1 MTVRAVEWKKPYTWG
16 KAIEITED
24 KVINLRLRDE
34 NNLIIWDEGDNEIY
48 VDLQLWDEITPTDT
62 FPVWIT
68 TGRAIVDNWWDATG
82 TLVCF
87 KTTSGDN
94 IKLFYTD
101 SGSVFVDNGTWTFK
115 QIYLK
120 SEVDALLAT
129 KQNLLTAWDNITID
143 SNNVISSDKGIV
155 VSNTQPSDATEWLL
169 WYNTVTDQLKVYD
182 WTDWNWI
189 WWGGGG
195 STYTAWHWINI
206 DSNDEISNTLPFEPT
221 NTWTAGQVL
230 KLDSHW
236 DYWWDNESWG
246 GSDIEYVTSAEYTA
260 LLPWAES
267 DGKHYFI
274 YTESGWGWW
283 QPWANTIAW
292 YPLNSTYTDTDQSWN
307 WNDWTTTWTITYN
320 TLSAK
325 FSSGNYIDIPTI
337 IPYWSNP
344 YTISVW
350 YNTADSSWHQNVVY
364 CQVGQGVNNTAS
376 ALFVYQWHLYYWAS
390 WVDWD
395 ITSATISNN
404 TWYNIVITYNGTSLW
419 CYLNNTSK
427 GTTNRTISS
436 AAPDFASIWR
446 SPSEPCIW
454 NISNLIIEDRVR
466 TAQEISDYYDLTK
479 WDYWIS

>member
-16 KAIEITED
+16 VAIEVTED

-34 NNLIIWDEGDNEIY
+34 NNLIIWDEEDNEIY
-48 VDLQLWDEITPTDT
+48 VDLQLWDEITPTDD

-143 SNNVISSDKGIV
+143 SNNVISADKGIV

-189 WWGGGG
+189 WWWGG

-206 DSNDEISNTLPFEPT
+206 DANDEISNTLPFEPT

-230 KLDSHW
+230 KLDSNW
-236 DYWWDNESWG
+236 DYWWDNESWW
-246 GSDIEYVTSAEYTA
+246 GSDIEYVTRAEYVA
-260 LLPWAES
+260 LLPWAAS
-267 DGKHYFI
+267 DGKNYFV
-274 YTESGWGWW
+274 YQTDSGW
-283 QPWANTIAW
+283 QPWANTVFYAPFDVDLNDEVNWTSPTVTGTANVVNWVAELQWAW
-292 YPLNSTYTDTDQSWN
+292 LVYPTITSPNSNRTVCFWCNMTQPATYNGRFTTWNWWTTDMYRRDSSYVWMYWNQEQPDQWTAELNTWIMWTYTQN
-307 WNDWTTTWTITYN
+307 WNSWTLYKNGIAKAYN
-320 TLSAK
+320 VYPPTSSAEVH
-325 FSSGNYIDIPTI
+325 I
-337 IPYWSNP
+337 WNP
-344 YTISVW
+344 YTDDGFYGYMSKFIVE
-350 YNTADSSWHQNVVY
+350 DK
-364 CQVGQGVNNTAS
+364 
-376 ALFVYQWHLYYWAS
+376 
-390 WVDWD
+390 
-395 ITSATISNN
+395 
-404 TWYNIVITYNGTSLW
+404 TW
-419 CYLNNTSK
+419 
-427 GTTNRTISS
+427 
-436 AAPDFASIWR
+436 
-446 SPSEPCIW
+446 
-454 NISNLIIEDRVR
+454 
-466 TAQEISDYYDLTK
+466 TAQEVLTYYSQTS
-479 WDYWIS
+479 WDYQ

>member
-16 KAIEITED
+16 VAIEVTED

-34 NNLIIWDEGDNEIY
+34 NNLIIWDEEDNEIY
-48 VDLQLWDEITPTDT
+48 VDLQLWDEITPTDD

-101 SGSVFVDNGTWTFK
+101 SGSVFVDNWTWTFK

-143 SNNVISSDKGIV
+143 SNNVISADKGIV
-155 VSNTQPSDATEWLL
+155 ISNTQPSDATEWLL

-189 WWGGGG
+189 WG

-230 KLDSHW
+230 KLDSNW
-236 DYWWDNESWG
+236 DYWWDNESWW
-246 GSDIEYVTSAEYTA
+246 GSDIEYVTSAEYIA
-260 LLPWAES
+260 LLPWAAS

-274 YTESGWGWW
+274 YTESGQGRLPREYQEVEYIETTGAQWI
-283 QPWANTIAW
+283 NTNLFSWTNIQTEVKIWITDARMNMPIFWCYTNAPYSSWYYHLTPYDNAW
-292 YPLNSTYTDTDQSWN
+292 YCWWDGWELHWWSLNFSVWQTYEIVYNDENGYLNVDWN
-307 WNDWTTTWTITYN
+307 NIISVSWTTWYPWSTLWIAQRWTNHDWCAAPRYRYYYFKMYNKTIWQYERDFVPCYRKADWVIWMYDLVNNQFYTNSWTWT
-320 TLSAK
+320 
-325 FSSGNYIDIPTI
+325 F
-337 IPYWSNP
+337 
-344 YTISVW
+344 
-350 YNTADSSWHQNVVY
+350 
-364 CQVGQGVNNTAS
+364 
-376 ALFVYQWHLYYWAS
+376 
-390 WVDWD
+390 
-395 ITSATISNN
+395 
-404 TWYNIVITYNGTSLW
+404 
-419 CYLNNTSK
+419 
-427 GTTNRTISS
+427 
-436 AAPDFASIWR
+436 
-446 SPSEPCIW
+446 
-454 NISNLIIEDRVR
+454 
-466 TAQEISDYYDLTK
+466 TK
-479 WDYWIS
+479 WPNVN